1 MFVMFYHLLYF
12 FPKPLSLAITFLLS
26 VSLHLTFFFFKISH
40 TSDTVFV
47 FLGLAYVIYLK
58 CPAGSFMLLKM
69 TRFSSFMRLNNIHMY
84 QIYNSSVD

>member
-47 FLGLAYVIYLK
+47 FLSLAYVIYL
-58 CPAGSFMLLKM
+58 
-69 TRFSSFMRLNNIHMY
+69 
-84 QIYNSSVD
+84 